1 MRFLRQTL
9 LLILVIFTFVG
20 SIGMGV
26 YSHFCSKD
34 GIEQSYFIQQ
44 EHHCEAITKNLP
56 ACCQKESVEI
66 EKECCS
72 DEVHFIQTDFDYFQQ
87 HSVFSFMLFALPT
100 AEYEHTIEPIV
111 VAEISTDNLANPP
124 PKLSGKEIL
133 IKNQVFR
140 I

>member
-9 LLILVIFTFVG
+9 FLILVIFTFVG
-20 SIGMGV
+20 SIGMSV

-44 EHHCEAITKNLP
+44 EHHCEVITKKLP
-56 ACCQKESVEI
+56 ACCQKESVEM
-66 EKECCS
+66 EKDCCS
-72 DEVHFIQTDFDYFQQ
+72 DEVHFIQADFDYFQQ
-87 HSVFSFMLFALPT
+87 LSTFSFVPFAVPT
-100 AEYEHTIEPIV
+100 AVYELTVEPVI
-111 VAEISTDNLANPP
+111 VAEISTYNLANPP